1 MTRIIGTNDGKIFM
15 AGNDGFLYHLAYGQS
30 QVRSVRCARVI
41 ESGGP
46 SPESEAIKVKMKH
59 CSCVCLF
66 VCGQG
71 LFRAHRA
78 AKIQKIHEGPF
89 YWQLPVL
96 SFFTFYA
103 TAVLIAVTVWPIPS
117 PSE

>member
-46 SPESEAIKVKMKH
+46 SPESEAM
-59 CSCVCLF
+59 
-66 VCGQG
+66 
-71 LFRAHRA
+71 R
-78 AKIQKIHEGPF
+78 
-89 YWQLPVL
+89 
-96 SFFTFYA
+96 
-103 TAVLIAVTVWPIPS
+103 
-117 PSE
+117 